1 MEQSSV
7 PERPLPDPARPPQLE
22 FAMGIALFAI
32 ILMAFMLAQF
42 AVLVTGVAAIDP
54 AYAGKGFSLSLLQDD
69 AFQASLERYLLNG
82 DLVAREALWSGLIGL
97 GLILLTVF
105 LWKRSKAGDFLG
117 LGLPN
122 VRRFLVWF
130 GIFLLLAAALEVL
143 MRSVPAFQ
151 TDFMEKVL
159 GSTTNRTLLV
169 IGVGIMAPL
178 FEEFLLRGLLFGTV
192 RHIVDEHASV
202 AITAGVFT
210 IMHLQ
215 YEVLVMMLILPL
227 GVVLGY
233 ARARTGSIWVPILL
247 HVLNNLASVLLN

>member
-1 MEQSSV
+1 
-7 PERPLPDPARPPQLE
+7 
-22 FAMGIALFAI
+22 MGIALFAI
-32 ILMAFMLAQF
+32 ILMVFMLAQF
-42 AVLVTGVAAIDP
+42 AVLVTGVATIDP
-54 AYAGKGFSLSLLQDD
+54 AYADKGFSLSLLQDD
-69 AFQASLERYLLNG
+69 AFQASMERHLLNG
-82 DLVAREALWSGLIGL
+82 DLVAREALWSGLVGL

-105 LWKRSKAGDFLG
+105 LWKRAQTADFLG
-117 LGLPN
+117 LRLPN
-122 VRRFLVWF
+122 ARRFLVWF

-159 GSTTNRTLLV
+159 GSTTDRTLLV

-192 RHIVDEHASV
+192 RHIVDEHAAV
-202 AITAGVFT
+202 AVTAGVFT

-233 ARARTGSIWVPILL
+233 ARSRTGSIWVPIFL

>member
-1 MEQSSV
+1 
-7 PERPLPDPARPPQLE
+7 
-22 FAMGIALFAI
+22 MGIALFAI
-32 ILMAFMLAQF
+32 ILMVFMLAQF
-42 AVLVTGVAAIDP
+42 AVLVTGVATIDP
-54 AYAGKGFSLSLLQDD
+54 AYADKGFFLSLLQDD
-69 AFQASLERYLLNG
+69 AFQASMERHLLNG
-82 DLVAREALWSGLIGL
+82 DLVAREALWSGLVGL

-105 LWKRSKAGDFLG
+105 LWKRAQTADFLG
-117 LGLPN
+117 LRLPN
-122 VRRFLVWF
+122 ARRFLVWF

-159 GSTTNRTLLV
+159 GSTTDRTLLV

-192 RHIVDEHASV
+192 RHIVDEHAAV
-202 AITAGVFT
+202 AVTAGVFT

-233 ARARTGSIWVPILL
+233 ARSRTGSIWVPIFL

>member
-1 MEQSSV
+1 
-7 PERPLPDPARPPQLE
+7 
-22 FAMGIALFAI
+22 MGIALFAI
-32 ILMAFMLAQF
+32 ILMVFMLAQF
-42 AVLVTGVAAIDP
+42 AVLVTGVVTIDP

-82 DLVAREALWSGLIGL
+82 DLVAREALWSGLVGL

-105 LWKRSKAGDFLG
+105 LWKHAQAIDFLG
-117 LGLPN
+117 LRLPN
-122 VRRFLVWF
+122 AWRFLVWF

-159 GSTTNRTLLV
+159 GSTTDRTLLV

-192 RHIVDEHASV
+192 RHIVDEHAAV
-202 AITAGVFT
+202 AVTAGVFT

-233 ARARTGSIWVPILL
+233 ARSRTGSIWVPIFL